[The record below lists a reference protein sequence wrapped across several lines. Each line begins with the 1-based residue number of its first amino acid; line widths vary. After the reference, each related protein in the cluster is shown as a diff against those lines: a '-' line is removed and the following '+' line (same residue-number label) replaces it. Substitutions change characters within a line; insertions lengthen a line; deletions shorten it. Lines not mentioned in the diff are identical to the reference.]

1 MLSFLTPLFLAL
13 AGLAIP
19 IVILYMLK
27 LRRRETEVS
36 SIMLWR
42 MVLRDR
48 EANSPWQRLRR
59 NLLLLLQLLLLALLV
74 IALARPFLPVPVV
87 ASGQVTVLLDASAS
101 MNATDV
107 EPSRFEEAKKI
118 ARRLANDLGD
128 DSLMTLIHVGPQPNV
143 LVSASADKR
152 ELLAAIDAARSEE
165 RRVG

>member
-1 MLSFLTPLFLAL
+1 MISFLTPLFLSL

-27 LRRRETEVS
+27 LRRRETEIS

-74 IALARPFLPVPVV
+74 VALARPFIPVPVV
-87 ASGQVTVLLDASAS
+87 ATGQVTVLLDASAS

-107 EPSRFEEAKKI
+107 EPSRFEEATKI
-118 ARRLANDLGD
+118 ARALANDLTTQ
-128 DSLMTLIHVGPQPNV
+128 SLMTIIVVGPQPRV
-143 LVSASADKR
+143 IASASSDKR
-152 ELLAAIDAARSEE
+152 E
-165 RRVG
+165 